1 MRDERRW
8 NAALAEHEIVV
19 REFLAVCERVAPA
32 DWQRSRA
39 PGKWSPAAVT
49 LHVCRVYELGRD
61 AMTGGQS
68 MRLMISQPGAW
79 FLRTLMLP
87 VIFATKR
94 FPRGATAPV
103 EVAPDAA
110 EARLL
115 MPDAAATRLQRVAD
129 QAAAALRRAAA
140 EGTATSFTHAY
151 FGRLAPHATLRLL
164 SAHTRHHARELA
176 YPAAVARAG

>member
-61 AMTGGQS
+61 AMNGGQS
-68 MRLMISQPGAW
+68 SRLMISHPGAW

-115 MPDAAATRLQRVAD
+115 MPDAAATRLQRVGD

-140 EGTATSFTHAY
+140 EGAATSFTHAY

-176 YPAAVARAG
+176 YPAA